1 MSYLTGFLRLFFFH
15 QDWADLSW
23 SFFFEVD
30 FKICCI
36 VKLTENN
43 KYNILSIFSS
53 YNFITNLLKG
63 TNCFL
68 PWLSLSLSWSL
79 SSTLSSSSLPALGLS
94 SSLHLQRGA
103 ILKTNHHHY
112 MMRSD
117 VSPSTCNLRTPGVLV
132 TMTWPLEDHLDPD
145 HDHDLQ
151 TTEGSGPRTPERG
164 GHWGRAEALMMDMMT
179 TWLMGMRQY
188 VYTLYAGH
196 FHCWSLFASLLMSV
210 SHSVL
215 RFGPSCVLVRISLY
229 YWWPVLWNID
239 LTLTSCSVAWF
250 LTTAVRL
257 SDCHGSKFLWSLM
270 LACDWWLAPL
280 SWALIGSSE
289 TLPDMRSGILRSRPP
304 ETLTQVDAVLKHK
317 YWTNEYTVLLIN
329 SDFLGHLKFIH
340 ALNLVVAE
348 EL

>member
-1 MSYLTGFLRLFFFH
+1 
-15 QDWADLSW
+15 
-23 SFFFEVD
+23 
-30 FKICCI
+30 
-36 VKLTENN
+36 
-43 KYNILSIFSS
+43 
-53 YNFITNLLKG
+53 
-63 TNCFL
+63 
-68 PWLSLSLSWSL
+68 
-79 SSTLSSSSLPALGLS
+79 
-94 SSLHLQRGA
+94 
-103 ILKTNHHHY
+103 
-112 MMRSD
+112 MR
-117 VSPSTCNLRTPGVLV
+117 
-132 TMTWPLEDHLDPD
+132 
-145 HDHDLQ
+145 
-151 TTEGSGPRTPERG
+151 
-164 GHWGRAEALMMDMMT
+164 
-179 TWLMGMRQY
+179 MRQY
-188 VYTLYAGH
+188 LYLVRWT
-196 FHCWSLFASLLMSV
+196 FSLLVTFCFTPDVSV
-210 SHSVL
+210 T
-215 RFGPSCVLVRISLY
+215 SCAEVWPGLDVLVRISLY